1 MSHIDNFIMMGMG
14 GLFIL
19 LSIICFLWARSEE
32 RGINN
37 ALSQRRDLRE
47 FLTRWPPSIE
57 PGALRLGGWIMIAI
71 GIVLIILGGAFLA
84 IE

>member
-14 GLFIL
+14 GFFIL

-37 ALSQRRDLRE
+37 ALSRRRDLRE

-71 GIVLIILGGAFLA
+71 GIVLIILGGVFLA